1 MCFTKQCEGLAPCGG
16 EAPWFSPVY
25 PTLDLCCAEL
35 FGRRDPYYIFGSG
48 QCFSVDEATVKPSAG
63 STPEPSSL
71 PSLEQAHSKEP
82 SSSSMPSL
90 EHSGGPS
97 LSSVPSS
104 SGNLRAGAPVS
115 AAPTPDKTSTP
126 SVDQSDQPSGSPSD
140 VHSNEPSSSSSPS
153 VASSTTPSD
162 TPSTSSPTW
171 SPNSHGAEYVPGELT
186 VPCDNERLARR
197 REFQFGRN
205 A

>member
-1 MCFTKQCEGLAPCGG
+1 LEHRVMCSPCKQNRVRLVLLVNLTAYNRFRGFTKRCEGLAPCGG
-16 EAPWFSPVY
+16 DAPWFSPVY
-25 PTLDLCCAEL
+25 PTLDSCCAEL
-35 FGRRDPYYIFGSG
+35 FGQRDPYYIFGSG
-48 QCFSVDEATVKPSAG
+48 QCFSVDEATVGPSA
-63 STPEPSSL
+63 SPTPEPSSL
-71 PSLEQAHSKEP
+71 PSLEHSSGP

-140 VHSNEPSSSSSPS
+140 VHSNDRVSFDCF
-153 VASSTTPSD
+153 VD
-162 TPSTSSPTW
+162 
-171 SPNSHGAEYVPGELT
+171 
-186 VPCDNERLARR
+186 
-197 REFQFGRN
+197 
-205 A
+205 